1 MDLSRR
7 RYLLAAGSAFG
18 LAGCSSGGTIPAD
31 TQTNYTIHPGVPV
44 LEDAVYDLDHTV
56 GKNGVGEYET
66 MVEAY
71 RNASAGD
78 VIGLGEGEFSLKPVL
93 TTVSDTPIGS
103 VGTLEIPDVTVVG
116 RSAGRSTVDFGSE
129 HEVIALPSWQL
140 RRLTVTAGD
149 SVVGPRSDTF
159 RTCRIASPIMDPPG
173 YGSES
178 HRTETGDVLTASGLP
193 RTRSAARTYHGLA
206 FDTVLDAV
214 EDLGFDNTGTEPI
227 DDAFEAAYE
236 SGTLIEFPPGEY
248 LTEREHESAD
258 VSRFGIR
265 GLGTSRRDVQIK
277 PVEGARLKW
286 LNATDSGPHLVENL
300 SLHER
305 SDDTSQLSLRLTT
318 SDGSVLKNVE
328 WLGRTPN
335 DSGVGYSLAAEVTD
349 RDGVFVIDGIYA
361 GLDEPAV
368 EVSYPNGVAF
378 LRSGPLHEGEVV
390 LRDPVIHERNS
401 AATRST
407 APSGVLTIEGG
418 EFVNNQNANIRFGA
432 GDHPSKV
439 SSATGC
445 YVKVDGSRSSGDAVR
460 VEAGENGYSGAVFRG
475 LEIEWSKEA
484 SRGVITIP
492 SYATHGRA
500 EFYDCVVRND
510 GADTLTVNAAKTSNR
525 NDAVVFE
532 NCSFTGSGLGFD
544 AANRDG
550 SVIRDSCIDMP
561 NASIETFDTENVKRA
576 DCRVPRRPASVV
588 PTITANKQDGTGVA
602 LSAADAAYLDRSI
615 TSYSWSIEGGT
626 VRDKTVS
633 WTFPEPGTYTVGLT
647 VEADDGTTKST
658 TAELIVNYP
667 ELV

>member
-1 MDLSRR
+1 MP
-7 RYLLAAGSAFG
+7 
-18 LAGCSSGGTIPAD
+18 T
-31 TQTNYTIHPGVPV
+31 
-44 LEDAVYDLDHTV
+44 LEDAMYDLDHTV

-66 MVEAY
+66 IADAY

-78 VIGLGEGEFSLKPVL
+78 VIGLGNGNFSLKPVM
-93 TTVSDTPIGS
+93 TTISDSPIGS
-103 VGTLEIPDVTVVG
+103 FGSLEIPEITVVG
-116 RSAGRSTVDFGSE
+116 RGVDQSIVDLGSE
-129 HEVIALPSWQL
+129 HEVFALPSWQL

-149 SVVGPRSDTF
+149 SIVGPRSNTF
-159 RTCRIASPIMDPPG
+159 RTCRITSPIMDPPG
-173 YGSES
+173 YGGES
-178 HRTETGDVLTASGLP
+178 HRIETDDVITASGLS
-193 RTRSAARTYHGLA
+193 RTQSAARTYYGIA

-248 LTEREHESAD
+248 LTGREHEGND

-265 GLGTSRRDVQIK
+265 GLGASRRDVQIK
-277 PVEGARLKW
+277 PVEGTALKW
-286 LNATDSGPHLVENL
+286 LNATNSGPHLVENL

-349 RDGVFVIDGIYA
+349 QDGVFVIDGLYA
-361 GLDEPAV
+361 GLDEPAM

-407 APSGVLTIEGG
+407 APTGVLTIEGG

-445 YVKVDGSRSSGDAVR
+445 YVKVDGSRNSGDAVR
-460 VEAGENGYSGAVFRG
+460 VEAGDNGYSGAMFRD
-475 LEIEWSKEA
+475 LEIEWSKKA

-492 SYATHGRA
+492 GYATHGRA

-510 GADTLTVNAAKTSNR
+510 GADTLTVNAAATSTPNKK
-525 NDAVVFE
+525 DAVVFE
-532 NCSFTGSGLGFD
+532 NCSFIGSGRGFD

-550 SVIRDSCIDMP
+550 SVIRNSCIDMP
-561 NASIETFDTENVKRA
+561 NASIETFATENVKRA
-576 DCRVPRRPASVV
+576 DCREPRRPASVV
-588 PTITANKQDGTGVA
+588 PTITANKQDGTEVT
-602 LSAADAAYLDRSI
+602 LSAADAAYRDRRI

-626 VRDKTVS
+626 ARGKTVS
-633 WTFPEPGTYTVGLT
+633 QTFPEPGTYIVELT

-667 ELV
+667 DLV